1 MFDRSRA
8 YGRSTGHLKP
18 NPLDASARHYWLMRR
33 ELRPAPAPDEW
44 PSSPRVATMTA
55 GNARQTHQLLMLG
68 RQHGGGRVADFNTW
82 LNAFDTDPEFD
93 PQLVFVA
100 EDAEGVIGVA
110 QCWTSAF
117 IRNLAVHPRAQ
128 GQGLG
133 RHLLEHA
140 FSAFY
145 QRREHH
151 VDLKVMES
159 NLKARRLYERAGMQY
174 VRRVELDSD

>member
-8 YGRSTGHLKP
+8 HGRSTGHLTP
-18 NPLDASARHYWLMRR
+18 APLDASARHYWLMRR
-33 ELRPAPAPDEW
+33 ELRLAPVPDEW
-44 PSSPRVATMTA
+44 PSPLRVAAFTA
-55 GNARQTHQLLMLG
+55 DNARQTHQLLMLG

-82 LNAFDTDPEFD
+82 LNAFDTDPECD
-93 PQLVFVA
+93 PRLIFVA
-100 EDAEGVIGVA
+100 EDANGVVGVA

-117 IRNLAVHPRAQ
+117 IRNLAVHPGAQ
-128 GQGLG
+128 GQGIG
-133 RHLLEHA
+133 RRLLEHA

-151 VDLKVMES
+151 VDLKVMEN
-159 NLKARRLYERAGMQY
+159 NLTARRLYERAGMQY